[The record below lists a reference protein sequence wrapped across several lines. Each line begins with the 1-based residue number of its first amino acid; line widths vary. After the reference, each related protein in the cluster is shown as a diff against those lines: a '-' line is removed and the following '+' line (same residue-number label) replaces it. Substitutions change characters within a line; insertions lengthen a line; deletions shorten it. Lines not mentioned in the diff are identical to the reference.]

1 MNILMSISS
10 FNPQTVFLRVST
22 TICTQH
28 NTEIPHNIVLAV
40 GSLNLLNVN
49 SCFNKE
55 GGGGGLHLISSVT
68 GPLGF
73 KGREVDHSGVKL
85 DSRCE

>member
-55 GGGGGLHLISSVT
+55 GGGITSY
-68 GPLGF
+68 
-73 KGREVDHSGVKL
+73 KL
-85 DSRCE
+85 SHRAFRFQRQRSRPFRCKIRF